1 MYQRLLELI
10 KLIFGKSAINKT
22 IGTRTNVIQLPN
34 NKTKRYI
41 KEDLNIEAAS
51 DAAAMNAKKEMEE
64 LIAEIPKMNDA
75 ERLIFEG
82 NLQRLKNRLGL
93 RSETDP
99 TAEVFDLGTK
109 EKVTPGGI
117 ASLTEQAGQKSPPGT
132 IMGNI
137 ESRIKQLE
145 ASGKDLSTMKG
156 QTLDEIMG
164 DVMQTQKTM
173 SKMQDEGLVR
183 AAVRYKM
190 MDDLKRGTL
199 KLPKNLEDV
208 VRGASNE
215 EEVITIFRNNY
226 GEDALEQVD
235 SLIPDFYKMTSPA
248 DAVKK
253 IEKNFPN
260 MKPKKIEV
268 KQTMDLD
275 EAKKAEQENIL
286 TPGKTIPADSP
297 EGKKITEGLIGKPKA
312 EVVSLPTAE
321 KILSDMR
328 NLGPIDAMKE
338 ANKVLK
344 REGPYKNLTDKD
356 IEKIMDDINDHIFG
370 GDLPVDP
377 EDFAT
382 GGRVGFSGG
391 KLVKKGIEA
400 LAKKIKKPKKEV
412 VPDLTSQEKLY
423 DEYIYYRDELGNF
436 KGSFD
441 DFIIARRKAGSLY
454 AEETPL
460 SNEAIKRKLN
470 ATGGRVGFN
479 EGSKLTD
486 YLKTNISA
494 STSSSSP
501 EEGVKVKQEIIDG
514 IISLNIPLSKKLKL
528 LGDLK
533 FGKNRAKV
541 DLSELGKKYGID
553 LGEEVY
559 KDKYFSPG
567 LGAEYTT
574 DEGTKFNLMVNPEDK
589 GGSISV
595 SRSFANGGSTGLDYL
610 MGIERQGYADGDIA
624 SGLAIRLN
632 RPVQPGDPIGSY
644 YGGTPIMISNKKV
657 EPTLNRDSQGRLVN
671 SITGQPITTLLPLN
685 RESMSSPS
693 KPSMT
698 LRDKL
703 RPLSLNERL
712 QFFATNKP
720 SYDEFYD
727 LLQMNLKGEDRQQ
740 AADGGS
746 QGLDYL
752 MGIERRGYANG
763 DYAIQAG
770 IKNYLGKQKTA
781 TVPIK
786 WKSGKDH
793 PDTELAYITK
803 PEKDLLLKLDM
814 HNSMP
819 DGEPNIGPGGLIS
832 LNSGG
837 DGGAGGG
844 GGGDGG
850 STDTGDQ
857 GSEAANDAAS
867 ASAAASASGSSGTD
881 TADMGSEAANVSST
895 SSGAASVGAGDSGG
909 PTDTADMG
917 SEAANVSSTQSGA
930 ASVGAGDSGG
940 PTDTADM
947 GSEAANVSSTQSGA
961 ASVGA
966 GDSGGPTD
974 TADLGT
980 EAANDAATAAAAAS
994 VGMGT
999 LSSYSRPGMV
1009 ATNISNY
1016 MRGNPMTSLGLTA
1029 LGTMIGVPALGVM
1042 NAVNSVYGGGSSG
1055 SSTGSGQGG
1064 DGSGDGGDEEDER
1077 TPISSF
1083 DSALLTPDLLDSYNL
1098 AKNRDYRLFQSSNNP
1113 FYSLQRNPSG
1123 GISNVYTEFKKGGR
1137 VGFAEGGSMS
1147 KGLDYLSGV
1156 ERRGYVGGGF
1166 GSGLVDPMEAMYVNT
1181 FGFNPFP
1188 KYGFNSYMDYNTAR
1202 ITGTPM
1208 NQNISDLE
1216 DYLGTLESAR
1226 EINLPGVTKDL
1237 SAEDIS
1243 RLQEEYV
1250 KKMAKTSNALNPTV
1264 TASTAASTPDYRQQA
1279 LSEMLSRYNVSSLGD
1294 IKNFNYLIPGY
1305 KDKNNLEVR
1314 AFETRIPDLAVS
1326 RRAQQLEDA
1335 AIRAQQ
1341 DQEAYKNRI
1350 SQVDPNALRNS
1361 YLQNLQNTSS
1371 QSIDQFQS
1379 KLRSNL
1385 VPRKQAAQGL
1395 NYLTGL

>member
-117 ASLTEQAGQKSPPGT
+117 TSLTEKAGQKSPPGT
-132 IMGNI
+132 IMGNL

-145 ASGKDLSTMKG
+145 ASGEDLSTMKG

-235 SLIPDFYKMTSPA
+235 SLIPDFYNMTSPA

-297 EGKKITEGLIGKPKA
+297 EGKKITEALIGKPKA

-494 STSSSSP
+494 KTSSSSP
-501 EEGVKVKQEIIDG
+501 EEGVKVKQEILDG

-763 DYAIQAG
+763 DYAVQAG

-895 SSGAASVGAGDSGG
+895 SSGAASVGSGSSG
-909 PTDTADMG
+909 TDTADMG

-1123 GISNVYTEFKKGGR
+1123 GINNVYTEFKKGGR

>member
-1 MYQRLLELI
+1 MYKGLLELI
-10 KLIFGKSAINKT
+10 KLIFGPKALSKT

-64 LIAEIPKMNDA
+64 LVAEIPKMNDA

-82 NLQRLKNRLGL
+82 NLRRLKNRLGI

-99 TAEVFDLGTK
+99 TADVFQFGTK

-117 ASLTEQAGQKSPPGT
+117 ASLTEKAGQKSPPGT
-132 IMGNI
+132 LMGNI

-145 ASGKDLSTMKG
+145 ASGEDLSTMKG

-253 IEKNFPN
+253 IEKDFPN
-260 MKPKKIEV
+260 MKPRKIET

-275 EAKKAEQENIL
+275 EAAKAEQENIL
-286 TPGKTIPADSP
+286 TPGKAISADSP
-297 EGKKITEGLIGKPKA
+297 EGKKITEALIGKPKA

-486 YLKTNISA
+486 YIKTNISA

-501 EEGVKVKQEIIDG
+501 EEGVKVKQEILDG

-559 KDKYFSPG
+559 KDKYLSPG

-589 GGSISV
+589 GGSVSV
-595 SRSFANGGSTGLDYL
+595 SRSFATGGRVGYMGGGSTGLDYL
-610 MGIERQGYADGDIA
+610 TGMDRNNYQYGGDVYEKYLSYLNDLESMGAPTNSNILYSQPSYTYQQSDGDNTEATPTTTGVPSTFQPTLMDIAQFAINPVMGLANLASRRSTGLSLAQRGMDAMGIGRGIGGRTEGYG
-624 SGLAIRLN
+624 
-632 RPVQPGDPIGSY
+632 V
-644 YGGTPIMISNKKV
+644 
-657 EPTLNRDSQGRLVN
+657 DSMAG
-671 SITGQPITTLLPLN
+671 
-685 RESMSSPS
+685 
-693 KPSMT
+693 MT
-698 LRDKL
+698 
-703 RPLSLNERL
+703 S
-712 QFFATNKP
+712 
-720 SYDEFYD
+720 
-727 LLQMNLKGEDRQQ
+727 
-740 AADGGS
+740 
-746 QGLDYL
+746 
-752 MGIERRGYANG
+752 
-763 DYAIQAG
+763 
-770 IKNYLGKQKTA
+770 
-781 TVPIK
+781 
-786 WKSGKDH
+786 
-793 PDTELAYITK
+793 
-803 PEKDLLLKLDM
+803 
-814 HNSMP
+814 
-819 DGEPNIGPGGLIS
+819 
-832 LNSGG
+832 
-837 DGGAGGG
+837 
-844 GGGDGG
+844 
-850 STDTGDQ
+850 
-857 GSEAANDAAS
+857 
-867 ASAAASASGSSGTD
+867 
-881 TADMGSEAANVSST
+881 
-895 SSGAASVGAGDSGG
+895 G
-909 PTDTADMG
+909 PTH
-917 SEAANVSSTQSGA
+917 
-930 ASVGAGDSGG
+930 
-940 PTDTADM
+940 
-947 GSEAANVSSTQSGA
+947 
-961 ASVGA
+961 
-966 GDSGGPTD
+966 
-974 TADLGT
+974 
-980 EAANDAATAAAAAS
+980 
-994 VGMGT
+994 
-999 LSSYSRPGMV
+999 
-1009 ATNISNY
+1009 
-1016 MRGNPMTSLGLTA
+1016 
-1029 LGTMIGVPALGVM
+1029 
-1042 NAVNSVYGGGSSG
+1042 
-1055 SSTGSGQGG
+1055 
-1064 DGSGDGGDEEDER
+1064 
-1077 TPISSF
+1077 
-1083 DSALLTPDLLDSYNL
+1083 
-1098 AKNRDYRLFQSSNNP
+1098 
-1113 FYSLQRNPSG
+1113 
-1123 GISNVYTEFKKGGR
+1123 GGR
-1137 VGFAEGGSMS
+1137 
-1147 KGLDYLSGV
+1147 
-1156 ERRGYVGGGF
+1156 
-1166 GSGLVDPMEAMYVNT
+1166 
-1181 FGFNPFP
+1181 
-1188 KYGFNSYMDYNTAR
+1188 
-1202 ITGTPM
+1202 
-1208 NQNISDLE
+1208 
-1216 DYLGTLESAR
+1216 
-1226 EINLPGVTKDL
+1226 
-1237 SAEDIS
+1237 
-1243 RLQEEYV
+1243 
-1250 KKMAKTSNALNPTV
+1250 
-1264 TASTAASTPDYRQQA
+1264 
-1279 LSEMLSRYNVSSLGD
+1279 
-1294 IKNFNYLIPGY
+1294 
-1305 KDKNNLEVR
+1305 
-1314 AFETRIPDLAVS
+1314 
-1326 RRAQQLEDA
+1326 
-1335 AIRAQQ
+1335 
-1341 DQEAYKNRI
+1341 
-1350 SQVDPNALRNS
+1350 
-1361 YLQNLQNTSS
+1361 
-1371 QSIDQFQS
+1371 
-1379 KLRSNL
+1379 
-1385 VPRKQAAQGL
+1385 
-1395 NYLTGL
+1395 

>member
-1 MYQRLLELI
+1 MKGILELI
-10 KLIFGKSAINKT
+10 KLIYGSKALSKVL
-22 IGTRTNVIQLPN
+22 GTRTNVIRLPDN
-34 NKTKRYI
+34 ELKQYTKN
-41 KEDLNIEAAS
+41 DLNIEAAS
-51 DAAAMNAKKEMEE
+51 DKLAQKAKADMYE
-64 LIAEIPKMNDA
+64 LLAEYPQMNDA
-75 ERLIFEG
+75 ERLIFDG
-82 NLQRLKNRLGL
+82 NLRRLGNK
-93 RSETDP
+93 
-99 TAEVFDLGTK
+99 LGVTQK
-109 EKVTPGGI
+109 KQGSAADVLEFGTGEKVSPEGI
-117 ASLTEQAGQKSPPGT
+117 MSLTEKAGQKNPPT
-132 IMGNI
+132 TLMGKL

-145 ASGKDLSTMKG
+145 ASGEDLSTMKG

-215 EEVITIFRNNY
+215 EDVITVFRNNY

-235 SLIPDFYKMTSPA
+235 SLIPDFYNMTSPA

-275 EAKKAEQENIL
+275 EATKAEQENIL
-286 TPGKTIPADSP
+286 TPGKAIPADSP

-494 STSSSSP
+494 KTSSSSP

-541 DLSELGKKYGID
+541 DLSELGKKYEID

-610 MGIERQGYADGDIA
+610 MGIERRGYANGNIA

-763 DYAIQAG
+763 DYAVQAG

-786 WKSGKDH
+786 WKSGKGDSH

-803 PEKDLLLKLDM
+803 PEKDLLIKLDM

-940 PTDTADM
+940 PTDTAD
-947 GSEAANVSSTQSGA
+947 
-961 ASVGA
+961 
-966 GDSGGPTD
+966 
-974 TADLGT
+974 LGT

-1055 SSTGSGQGG
+1055 SSTGSGQGE
-1064 DGSGDGGDEEDER
+1064 DGSGDGGDEEDGR

-1264 TASTAASTPDYRQQA
+1264 TASTSTSTPDYRQQA

-1385 VPRKQAAQGL
+1385 IPRKQAAQGL

>member
-1 MYQRLLELI
+1 MGGILELI
-10 KLIFGKSAINKT
+10 KLIYGSKALSKVL
-22 IGTRTNVIQLPN
+22 GTRTNVIRLPDN
-34 NKTKRYI
+34 ELKQYTKS
-41 KEDLNIEAAS
+41 DLNIEAAS
-51 DAAAMNAKKEMEE
+51 DKLAQKAKADMKE
-64 LIAEIPKMNDA
+64 LLADFPRMNDA
-75 ERLIFEG
+75 EKLIFKG
-82 NLQRLKNRLGL
+82 NLTRLGNK
-93 RSETDP
+93 
-99 TAEVFDLGTK
+99 LGVTQK
-109 EKVTPGGI
+109 KQGPAADVLEFGTGEKVSPEGI
-117 ASLTEQAGQKSPPGT
+117 MSLTEKAGQKSPPT
-132 IMGNI
+132 TLMGNL

-145 ASGKDLSTMKG
+145 ASGEDLSKMKG
-156 QTLDEIMG
+156 QTYDEFMNDI
-164 DVMQTQKTM
+164 TQGQRTM
-173 SKMQDEGLVR
+173 IKLEDEGLVR
-183 AAVRYKM
+183 ATAREIIGRDIKSG
-190 MDDLKRGTL
+190 KI
-199 KLPKNLEDV
+199 KLPKEIEADFKQGGGEPIDV
-208 VRGASNE
+208 
-215 EEVITIFRNNY
+215 FRQFY
-226 GEDALEQVD
+226 GEDALEQLNSMV
-235 SLIPDFYKMTSPA
+235 PDFKQMYSSKEAAEAATKKFKFEFKA
-248 DAVKK
+248 DRPPGSIS
-253 IEKNFPN
+253 IE
-260 MKPKKIEV
+260 
-268 KQTMDLD
+268 D
-275 EAKKAEQENIL
+275 AKKAEQEFNI
-286 TPGKTIPADSP
+286 IPADSP
-297 EGKKITEGLIGKPKA
+297 EGKKITEALIGKPKA
-312 EVVSLPTAE
+312 SVTELVTAE
-321 KILSDMR
+321 KIISDMK
-328 NLGPIDAMKE
+328 NMDPMDAMKE

-344 REGPYKNLTDKD
+344 KEGKYKNLQEKD
-356 IEKIMDDINDHIFG
+356 VERIMEDTNDFIFG
-370 GDLPVDP
+370 RDIPEDP
-377 EDFAT
+377 EGFAV
-382 GGRVGFSGG
+382 GGRVEMAAGG
-391 KLVKKGIEA
+391 ITKLVKKAMEFFSDNDPVSAYKKYLKYVKETAQKDPAKLAPEMGGI
-400 LAKKIKKPKKEV
+400 V
-412 VPDLTSQEKLY
+412 VGS
-423 DEYIYYRDELGNF
+423 ELIHRGL
-436 KGSFD
+436 
-441 DFIIARRKAGSLY
+441 RRKLK
-454 AEETPL
+454 
-460 SNEAIKRKLN
+460 EAKEKN
-470 ATGGRVGFN
+470 N
-479 EGSKLTD
+479 TD
-486 YLKTNISA
+486 
-494 STSSSSP
+494 
-501 EEGVKVKQEIIDG
+501 D
-514 IISLNIPLSKKLKL
+514 
-528 LGDLK
+528 
-533 FGKNRAKV
+533 
-541 DLSELGKKYGID
+541 SED
-553 LGEEVY
+553 
-559 KDKYFSPG
+559 
-567 LGAEYTT
+567 
-574 DEGTKFNLMVNPEDK
+574 
-589 GGSISV
+589 
-595 SRSFANGGSTGLDYL
+595 
-610 MGIERQGYADGDIA
+610 
-624 SGLAIRLN
+624 
-632 RPVQPGDPIGSY
+632 
-644 YGGTPIMISNKKV
+644 
-657 EPTLNRDSQGRLVN
+657 
-671 SITGQPITTLLPLN
+671 ITTEY
-685 RESMSSPS
+685 RTE
-693 KPSMT
+693 K
-698 LRDKL
+698 
-703 RPLSLNERL
+703 
-712 QFFATNKP
+712 A
-720 SYDEFYD
+720 
-727 LLQMNLKGEDRQQ
+727 
-740 AADGGS
+740 GGGVS

-752 MGIERRGYANG
+752 TGIERRGYANG

-844 GGGDGG
+844 DGGSGDGG
-850 STDTGDQ
+850 SNASDTGDQ
-857 GSEAANDAAS
+857 GSEAGNDAAS
-867 ASAAASASGSSGTD
+867 ASAAAGGSGSSGTD
-881 TADMGSEAANVSST
+881 TGDMGSESANNAATDAAN
-895 SSGAASVGAGDSGG
+895 ASVGMGGG
-909 PTDTADMG
+909 PTDTG
-917 SEAANVSSTQSGA
+917 
-930 ASVGAGDSGG
+930 
-940 PTDTADM
+940 
-947 GSEAANVSSTQSGA
+947 
-961 ASVGA
+961 
-966 GDSGGPTD
+966 
-974 TADLGT
+974 DLGS
-980 EAANDAATAAAAAS
+980 EAANDAATAAGAAS

-1016 MRGNPMTSLGLTA
+1016 MKGNPGTSLGLTA
-1029 LGTMIGVPALGVM
+1029 LGLMMGMPGLGVM

-1055 SSTGSGQGG
+1055 SSTGSGQGE
-1064 DGSGDGGDEEDER
+1064 DGNGDGG

-1123 GISNVYTEFKKGGR
+1123 GIKNVYTEFKKGGR

-1243 RLQEEYV
+1243 RLREEYV

-1264 TASTAASTPDYRQQA
+1264 TASTSTSTPDYRQQA

-1305 KDKNNLEVR
+1305 KDKNNLQVR

>member
-1 MYQRLLELI
+1 MKGILDLI
-10 KLIFGKSAINKT
+10 KLIYGSKALSKT
-22 IGTRTNVIQLPN
+22 LGTRTNVIRLPDN
-34 NKTKRYI
+34 EVKRYI
-41 KEDLNIEAAS
+41 KEELNIEAAS
-51 DAAAMNAKKEMEE
+51 DKLAQKAKEEMGE
-64 LIAEIPKMNDA
+64 LIADLPKMNDA
-75 ERLIFEG
+75 EKLILEG
-82 NLQRLKNRLGL
+82 NLRRLANKLGVT
-93 RSETDP
+93 EKGPAADVIQFT
-99 TAEVFDLGTK
+99 TK
-109 EKVTPGGI
+109 EKISPEGVM
-117 ASLTEQAGQKSPPGT
+117 SLTEKIGQKNAPGT
-132 IMGNI
+132 LMGNL

-145 ASGKDLSTMKG
+145 ASGEDLSKLKGKTYDEFMKDITQG
-156 QTLDEIMG
+156 QKSMRKLE
-164 DVMQTQKTM
+164 
-173 SKMQDEGLVR
+173 DEGLVR
-183 AAVRYKM
+183 ATAREIIGRDIKSG
-190 MDDLKRGTL
+190 KI
-199 KLPKNLEDV
+199 KLPKEIEQDIVQGGGEPINV
-208 VRGASNE
+208 
-215 EEVITIFRNNY
+215 FRQFY
-226 GEDALEQVD
+226 GEDALEQLD
-235 SLIPDFYKMTSPA
+235 SMIPEFKNMYSPREAA
-248 DAVKK
+248 DAATKK
-253 IEKNFPN
+253 FKFEFKADRLPESISIE
-260 MKPKKIEV
+260 
-268 KQTMDLD
+268 D
-275 EAKKAEQENIL
+275 ARKAEQEFNI
-286 TPGKTIPADSP
+286 IPADSE
-297 EGKKITEGLIGKPKA
+297 EGKVITEKLIGKPKA
-312 EVVSLPTAE
+312 PVTELVTAE
-321 KILSDMR
+321 KIISDMK
-328 NLGPIDAMKE
+328 NMDPMDAMKE

-344 REGPYKNLTDKD
+344 KEGKYKNLQEKD
-356 IEKIMDDINDHIFG
+356 VERIMEDTNDFIFG
-370 GDLPVDP
+370 RDIPEDP
-377 EDFAT
+377 EGFAV
-382 GGRVGFSGG
+382 GGRVGMAGG
-391 KLVKKGIEA
+391 GILKLAMKFFNDNNPVSAYKKYLKYVKETAQKDPAKLAPEMGGI
-400 LAKKIKKPKKEV
+400 V
-412 VPDLTSQEKLY
+412 VGS
-423 DEYIYYRDELGNF
+423 ELIHRGL
-436 KGSFD
+436 
-441 DFIIARRKAGSLY
+441 RRKLK
-454 AEETPL
+454 
-460 SNEAIKRKLN
+460 EAKEKN
-470 ATGGRVGFN
+470 D
-479 EGSKLTD
+479 TD
-486 YLKTNISA
+486 
-494 STSSSSP
+494 
-501 EEGVKVKQEIIDG
+501 D
-514 IISLNIPLSKKLKL
+514 
-528 LGDLK
+528 
-533 FGKNRAKV
+533 
-541 DLSELGKKYGID
+541 SED
-553 LGEEVY
+553 
-559 KDKYFSPG
+559 
-567 LGAEYTT
+567 TT
-574 DEGTKFNLMVNPEDK
+574 T
-589 GGSISV
+589 
-595 SRSFANGGSTGLDYL
+595 
-610 MGIERQGYADGDIA
+610 
-624 SGLAIRLN
+624 
-632 RPVQPGDPIGSY
+632 
-644 YGGTPIMISNKKV
+644 
-657 EPTLNRDSQGRLVN
+657 
-671 SITGQPITTLLPLN
+671 
-685 RESMSSPS
+685 
-693 KPSMT
+693 
-698 LRDKL
+698 
-703 RPLSLNERL
+703 
-712 QFFATNKP
+712 
-720 SYDEFYD
+720 
-727 LLQMNLKGEDRQQ
+727 EDRTEK
-740 AADGGS
+740 AGGGVS

-752 MGIERRGYANG
+752 TGIERRGYANG
-763 DYAIQAG
+763 DYAVQAG

-786 WKSGKDH
+786 WKSGKGDSH

-803 PEKDLLLKLDM
+803 PEKDLLIKLDM

-844 GGGDGG
+844 DGGSGDGGDDGGNGGSDGGGSSGDSGDGG
-850 STDTGDQ
+850 SNASDTGDT
-857 GSEAANDAAS
+857 GSEAGNDAAS
-867 ASAAASASGSSGTD
+867 ASAAAGGSGSSGTD
-881 TADMGSEAANVSST
+881 TGDMGSESANNAATDAAN
-895 SSGAASVGAGDSGG
+895 ASVGMGSG
-909 PTDTADMG
+909 PTDTG
-917 SEAANVSSTQSGA
+917 
-930 ASVGAGDSGG
+930 
-940 PTDTADM
+940 
-947 GSEAANVSSTQSGA
+947 
-961 ASVGA
+961 
-966 GDSGGPTD
+966 
-974 TADLGT
+974 DLGS
-980 EAANDAATAAAAAS
+980 EAANDAATAAGAAS

-1016 MRGNPMTSLGLTA
+1016 MKGNPATSIGLTA

-1055 SSTGSGQGG
+1055 SSTGSGQGE
-1064 DGSGDGGDEEDER
+1064 DGSGDGGDGR

-1123 GISNVYTEFKKGGR
+1123 GINNVYTEFKKGGR

-1264 TASTAASTPDYRQQA
+1264 TASTPDYRQQA

>member
-1 MYQRLLELI
+1 MLFVYQI
-10 KLIFGKSAINKT
+10 
-22 IGTRTNVIQLPN
+22 TNSSNIL
-34 NKTKRYI
+34 

-51 DAAAMNAKKEMEE
+51 DKLAQKAKADMKE
-64 LIAEIPKMNDA
+64 LLADYPRMNDA
-75 ERLIFEG
+75 EKLIFEG
-82 NLQRLKNRLGL
+82 NLRRLGNK
-93 RSETDP
+93 
-99 TAEVFDLGTK
+99 LGVTEK
-109 EKVTPGGI
+109 GSAADVLEFGTGEKVSPEGI
-117 ASLTEQAGQKSPPGT
+117 MSLTEKAGQKSPPT
-132 IMGNI
+132 TLMGKL

-145 ASGKDLSTMKG
+145 ASGEDLSKMKG

-164 DVMQTQKTM
+164 DVASSQQGMRQLEKQ
-173 SKMQDEGLVR
+173 GLVR
-183 AAVRYKM
+183 ATARDIITSDIKSG
-190 MDDLKRGTL
+190 KL
-199 KLPKNLEDV
+199 KLPKELEQQILEGGGEPIDV
-208 VRGASNE
+208 L
-215 EEVITIFRNNY
+215 RNVY
-226 GEDALEQVD
+226 GEDALEVLD
-235 SLIPDFYKMTSPA
+235 SLIPEFSKLRTSTEA
-248 DAVKK
+248 
-253 IEKNFPN
+253 EKLARSKFKFEPDVNR
-260 MKPKKIEV
+260 PKGSMSPE
-268 KQTMDLD
+268 
-275 EAKKAEQENIL
+275 EAAKAEQENIL

-297 EGKKITEGLIGKPKA
+297 EGKKITEALIGKPKA

-344 REGPYKNLTDKD
+344 KEGPYKNLTDKD

-501 EEGVKVKQEIIDG
+501 EEGVKVKQEILDG

-763 DYAIQAG
+763 DYAVQAG

-786 WKSGKDH
+786 WKSGKGDSH

-895 SSGAASVGAGDSGG
+895 SSGAASVGSGSSG
-909 PTDTADMG
+909 TDTADMG
-917 SEAANVSSTQSGA
+917 SEAANVSSTSSGA
-930 ASVGAGDSGG
+930 ASSVGAGDSGG

-1055 SSTGSGQGG
+1055 SSTGSGQGE
-1064 DGSGDGGDEEDER
+1064 DGSGDGGDEEDGR